1 MSSDLVSASAPQISR
16 RMLGLAGGVA
26 LFTPAI
32 LFLPLREA
40 RAQARSAY
48 DLISSAPAVSGF
60 AQIIKTHGMEDAFQA
75 PGEFGFFVPVNTA
88 LERTSPM
95 QLERFR
101 TDKEFARQILL
112 NHITDYDGLVSAFIG
127 QGDVVVK
134 GNPELEKR
142 IQSIVSSGDEQV
154 SYSETAEKLQTW
166 QRKRRYQPTGRC
178 SGQRDGQPA
187 IRW

>member
-32 LFLPLREA
+32 LFLPLHEA

-60 AQIIKTHGMEDAFQA
+60 AQIIKTHGMEEAFQA

-101 TDKEFARQILL
+101 TDKEFARQIIL

-127 QGDVVVK
+127 QGTGTTTQVK
-134 GNPELEKR
+134 TKAGKSLTLTTGVGVP
-142 IQSIVSSGDEQV
+142 SIGG
-154 SYSETAEKLQTW
+154 
-166 QRKRRYQPTGRC
+166 QPITYANIPASNGRC
-178 SGQRDGQPA
+178 HAIDGVLMA
-187 IRW
+187 